1 MSPYIGE
8 KNVFDFVLKVNPK
21 AKVIEFKPFFNE
33 TLKSYGIE
41 TYILNYYKD
50 SINEYSLDE
59 SKILEQK
66 NAFGDNF
73 DLPNISC
80 DVCKNSFDSVN
91 ANSTLVRFKCQHM
104 QHSQC
109 CTNKMICL
117 KCLKNNYEKLCTK
130 AEVNNSKDA
139 DEKNFSEF
147 LRDYKAVKKEME
159 KDKKNIEEKKE
170 KEKKEEKKKGT
181 TGFNKRFRK
190 LYDIEHYDRKKRQN
204 FLLQGVE
211 FYMK

>member
-1 MSPYIGE
+1 MEINEKSLELGSKRSVIRELFEFGKKRAEEVGE

-139 DEKNFSEF
+139 DEKKLFGIF
-147 LRDYKAVKKEME
+147 
-159 KDKKNIEEKKE
+159 
-170 KEKKEEKKKGT
+170 
-181 TGFNKRFRK
+181 KR
-190 LYDIEHYDRKKRQN
+190 L
-204 FLLQGVE
+204 
-211 FYMK
+211 